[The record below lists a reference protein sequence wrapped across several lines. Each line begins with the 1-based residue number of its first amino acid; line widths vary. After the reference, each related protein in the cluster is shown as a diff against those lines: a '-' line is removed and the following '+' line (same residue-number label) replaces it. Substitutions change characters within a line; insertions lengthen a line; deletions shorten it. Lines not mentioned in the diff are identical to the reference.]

1 MAKVLIVDDEPRV
14 RELMLRQLEHAG
26 HELYDAEDAQA
37 ALDVMTATPCDVIF
51 CDIQMPGR
59 DGLWLTAELRKLYP
73 MSAVVLA
80 TGVSSVPPKVSMQAG
95 VLAYLV
101 KPFTRQALLTALATA
116 IAWVDDTKVNGPD
129 ANDQGDKLTDW
140 LDELKEL

>member
-1 MAKVLIVDDEPRV
+1 VAKVLIVDDEPRV

-26 HELYDAEDAQA
+26 HELYDAEDAKA
-37 ALDVMTATPCDVIF
+37 ALDVMAATPCDVIF

-116 IAWVDDTKVNGPD
+116 IAWVEDTKTHGPSAD
-129 ANDQGDKLTDW
+129 DQGDKLTDW

>member
-1 MAKVLIVDDEPRV
+1 VAKVLIVDDEPRV
-14 RELMLRQLEHAG
+14 RELMRRQLEHSG
-26 HELYDAEDAQA
+26 HDLYEAEDAQA
-37 ALDVMTATPCDVIF
+37 ALDAMVQVPCDVIF

-73 MSAVVLA
+73 MAAVVLA

-116 IAWVDDTKVNGPD
+116 VQWVDDTRTHGAK
-129 ANDQGDKLTDW
+129 AEDQGTNVTDW

>member
-1 MAKVLIVDDEPRV
+1 VAKVLIVDDEPRV
-14 RELMLRQLEHAG
+14 RELMRRQLEHSG
-26 HELYDAEDAQA
+26 HDLYEAEDAQA
-37 ALDVMTATPCDVIF
+37 ALDAMVQVPCDVIF

-73 MSAVVLA
+73 MAAVVLA

-116 IAWVDDTKVNGPD
+116 VQWVDDTRTHGVK
-129 ANDQGDKLTDW
+129 AEDQGTNVTDW

>member
-1 MAKVLIVDDEPRV
+1 MANVLIVDDEPRV
-14 RELMLRQLEHAG
+14 RELMRRQLEHSG

-37 ALDVMTATPCDVIF
+37 ALDAMVKTPCDVIF

-101 KPFTRQALLTALATA
+101 KPFTRQALLTSLATA
-116 IAWVDDTKVNGPD
+116 IQWVDNTRTHGAK
-129 ANDQGDKLTDW
+129 AEDQGTNVTDW
-140 LDELKEL
+140 LDELKDL

>member
-14 RELMLRQLEHAG
+14 RELMRRQLEQSG

-37 ALDVMTATPCDVIF
+37 ALDVMTQTPCDVVF

-80 TGVSSVPPKVSMQAG
+80 TGVSSVSPRISMQAG

-101 KPFTRQALLTALATA
+101 KPFTRQSLLASLETAVR
-116 IAWVDDTKVNGPD
+116 WVDDTRQHGPKPE
-129 ANDQGDKLTDW
+129 DQGDKLHDW

>member
-1 MAKVLIVDDEPRV
+1 MANVLIVDDEPRV
-14 RELMLRQLEHAG
+14 RELMRRQLEHSG

-37 ALDVMTATPCDVIF
+37 ALDAMVKTPCDVIF

-116 IAWVDDTKVNGPD
+116 VQWVDNTKIHG
-129 ANDQGDKLTDW
+129 AKAEDQGTNVTDW
-140 LDELKEL
+140 LDELKDL

>member
-14 RELMLRQLEHAG
+14 RELMRRQLEQSG
-26 HELYDAEDAQA
+26 HELYEAEDADA
-37 ALDVMTATPCDVIF
+37 ALQLMSHTPCDVIF

-59 DGLWLTAELRKLYP
+59 DGLWLTAELRRIYP

-80 TGVSSVPPKVSMQAG
+80 TGVSSVPPKISMQAG

-101 KPFTRQALLTALATA
+101 KPFTRQALLTSLDTA
-116 IAWVDDTKVNGPD
+116 VRWVEDTRTHGPKPE
-129 ANDQGDKLTDW
+129 DQGDTLTDW
-140 LDELKEL
+140 LDQLKEL

>member
-80 TGVSSVPPKVSMQAG
+80 TGVSAVPPKVSMQAG

-116 IAWVDDTKVNGPD
+116 IAWVDNTKVNGPD
-129 ANDQGDKLTDW
+129 ASDQGDKLTDW

>member
-14 RELMLRQLEHAG
+14 RELMRRQLEHSG
-26 HELYDAEDAQA
+26 HDLYDAEDAQA
-37 ALDVMTATPCDVIF
+37 ALDAMAQTPCDVIF

-101 KPFTRQALLTALATA
+101 KPFTRQALLTSLATA
-116 IAWVDDTKVNGPD
+116 VQWVDDTKLHGAKPE
-129 ANDQGDKLTDW
+129 DQGTNVTDW
-140 LDELKEL
+140 LDELKDL

>member
-1 MAKVLIVDDEPRV
+1 VAKVLIVDDEPRV

-37 ALDVMTATPCDVIF
+37 ALDVMAATPCDVIF

-116 IAWVDDTKVNGPD
+116 IAWVEDTKVNGPD
-129 ANDQGDKLTDW
+129 ASDQGDKLTDW

>member
-1 MAKVLIVDDEPRV
+1 VAKVLIVDDEPRV
-14 RELMLRQLEHAG
+14 RELMRRQLEHSG
-26 HELYDAEDAQA
+26 HDLYEAEDAQA
-37 ALDVMTATPCDVIF
+37 ALDAMVQVPCDVIF

-80 TGVSSVPPKVSMQAG
+80 TGVSSVPPKISMQAG

-116 IAWVDDTKVNGPD
+116 VQWVEDTKTHGPK
-129 ANDQGDKLTDW
+129 AEDQGTNVTDW
-140 LDELKEL
+140 LDELKDI

>member
-1 MAKVLIVDDEPRV
+1 VANVLIVDDEPRV
-14 RELMLRQLEHAG
+14 RELMRRQLEHSG
-26 HELYDAEDAQA
+26 HDLFDAEDAQA
-37 ALDVMTATPCDVIF
+37 ALDAMQQTPCDVIF

-101 KPFTRQALLTALATA
+101 KPFTRQALLTSLATA
-116 IAWVDDTKVNGPD
+116 VQWVDDTKASGPRPE
-129 ANDQGDKLTDW
+129 DQGSNVTDW
-140 LDELKEL
+140 LDELKDL

>member
-1 MAKVLIVDDEPRV
+1 VAKVLIVDDEPRV
-14 RELMLRQLEHAG
+14 RELMRRQLEHSG
-26 HELYDAEDAQA
+26 HDLYDAEDAQA
-37 ALDVMTATPCDVIF
+37 ALDAMVQTPCDVIF

-80 TGVSSVPPKVSMQAG
+80 TGVSSVPPQVSMQAG

-116 IAWVDDTKVNGPD
+116 VQWVDNTKLHGPK
-129 ANDQGDKLTDW
+129 AEDQGTNVTDW

>member
-14 RELMLRQLEHAG
+14 RELMRRQLEHSG
-26 HELYDAEDAQA
+26 HELYEAEDAQV
-37 ALDVMTATPCDVIF
+37 ALDVMAQTPCDVIF

-80 TGVSSVPPKVSMQAG
+80 TGVSSVPPRISMQAG

-101 KPFTRQALLTALATA
+101 KPFTRQALLASLSTAVQ
-116 IAWVDDTKVNGPD
+116 WVEDTKTHGPK
-129 ANDQGDKLTDW
+129 AEDQGHKLTDW

>member
-14 RELMLRQLEHAG
+14 RELMRRQLEHSG
-26 HELYDAEDAQA
+26 HDLYDAEDAQS
-37 ALDVMTATPCDVIF
+37 ALDAMAQVPCDVIF

-59 DGLWLTAELRKLYP
+59 DGLWLTGELRRIYP

-101 KPFTRQALLTALATA
+101 KPFTRQALLTSLATA
-116 IAWVDDTKVNGPD
+116 VAWVDDTRVNGPSPD
-129 ANDQGDKLTDW
+129 DQGEKLTDW
-140 LDELKEL
+140 LDELKDL

>member
-1 MAKVLIVDDEPRV
+1 VAKVLIVDDEPRV
-14 RELMLRQLEHAG
+14 RELMRRQLEHSG
-26 HELYDAEDAQA
+26 HDLYDAEDAQA
-37 ALDVMTATPCDVIF
+37 ALDAMVLVPCDVIF

-80 TGVSSVPPKVSMQAG
+80 TGVSSVPPKISMQAG

-116 IAWVDDTKVNGPD
+116 VQWVDDTQTHGPK
-129 ANDQGDKLTDW
+129 AEDQGTNVTDW
-140 LDELKEL
+140 LDELKDL

>member
-101 KPFTRQALLTALATA
+101 KPFTRQALLTALGTA
-116 IAWVDDTKVNGPD
+116 IAWVDNTKVNGPD

>member
-14 RELMLRQLEHAG
+14 RELMRRQLEHSG
-26 HELYDAEDAQA
+26 HELFDAEDAQA
-37 ALDVMTATPCDVIF
+37 ALDAMAQTPCDVIF

-101 KPFTRQALLTALATA
+101 KPFTRQALLTSLATA
-116 IAWVDDTKVNGPD
+116 VQWVDDTKASGPK
-129 ANDQGDKLTDW
+129 AEDQGTNVTDW
-140 LDELKEL
+140 LDELKDL

>member
-1 MAKVLIVDDEPRV
+1 VAKVLIVDDEPRV
-14 RELMLRQLEHAG
+14 RELMRRQLEHSG
-26 HELYDAEDAQA
+26 HDLYDAEDAQA
-37 ALDVMTATPCDVIF
+37 ALDAMVQIPCDVIF

-73 MSAVVLA
+73 MAAVVLA

-116 IAWVDDTKVNGPD
+116 VQWVDDTRTHGAK
-129 ANDQGDKLTDW
+129 AEDQGTNVTDW
-140 LDELKEL
+140 LDELKDF